1 MVHPQIVKII
11 LTIALANS
19 WQMHQLD
26 IINAFLQGTISKQV
40 FMSQPPGFKHPQFPN
55 YVYRLHKAIY
65 SLRQA
70 PRAWHEALKSF
81 ITAYGFQ
88 TSHSD
93 PFLFI
98 YSKNNII
105 AYFLAYVDDL
115 LIIVNDNGFLASF
128 IQALSS
134 RFSLKN
140 LGAPNYF
147 LGVEIVPIKSGLFL
161 SQHKFIRELLERFEM
176 EGAKPAPTPL
186 ASTATLQ
193 LLNGSPHTYA
203 TSYRQI
209 IGALQYLNMTH
220 PNLSFAINK
229 LS

>member
-1 MVHPQIVKII
+1 
-11 LTIALANS
+11 
-19 WQMHQLD
+19 
-26 IINAFLQGTISKQV
+26 
-40 FMSQPPGFKHPQFPN
+40 MSQPPGFKHPQFPN
-55 YVYRLHKAIY
+55 YVCRLHKAIY
-65 SLRQA
+65 GLRQA
-70 PRAWHEALKSF
+70 PHAWHEALKSF

-93 PFLFI
+93 PSLFI

-176 EGAKPAPTPL
+176 EGGKPAPTPL
-186 ASTATLQ
+186 ASTATL
-193 LLNGSPHTYA
+193 
-203 TSYRQI
+203 
-209 IGALQYLNMTH
+209 
-220 PNLSFAINK
+220 
-229 LS
+229 